1 MQAGFNQDWIPKEDF
16 HVYWRDDEKIE
27 LKGKSRGPCFSWGAR
42 HCTWWLNPDLKGSA
56 RHRLSLGDEAH

>member
-42 HCTWWLNPDLKGSA
+42 H
-56 RHRLSLGDEAH
+56 